1 MNRRSLLALSVASA
15 LAFAVPAFASPR
27 LVEGVRFD
35 PTIEIHGSR
44 LQLNGAGLRQ
54 RFMIGVYAA
63 GLYLP
68 ERSADPEQIVKQRG
82 AKRVSL
88 RFLRDVG
95 ADLFVDSLHG
105 GLKANHTSEQL
116 AAWQVQMDSLTAT
129 IRTIALARRG
139 DSITFDFNP
148 AEGIRVTV
156 NGATRG
162 PVIAGEDFYSA
173 VLRVWI
179 GGKPADESLKR
190 GILGG

>member
-15 LAFAVPAFASPR
+15 LTFALPAVASPR
-27 LVEGVRFD
+27 TVEGVRFD

-54 RFMIGVYAA
+54 RFMVGVYAA

-68 ERSADPEQIVKQRG
+68 ERTTDPEQIVKLRG

-88 RFLRDVG
+88 RFLRDID
-95 ADLFVDSLHG
+95 AEYFLSALHG
-105 GLKANHTSEQL
+105 GLKANHSPEQL
-116 AAWQVQMDSLTAT
+116 MGWQRQLDSLSAT
-129 IRTIALARRG
+129 IRTIAVARRG
-139 DSITFDFNP
+139 DTVTIDFNP

-162 PVIAGEDFYSA
+162 PVIVGEDFYSA
-173 VLRVWI
+173 VLRIWI
-179 GGKPADESLKR
+179 GGRPADEELKR